1 MSRLDGL
8 DATLARMTL
17 AEAVTL
23 RHASAKGNVEAV
35 TLVFERYG
43 VPDAFLTAVA
53 YVVAR
58 QDAARLRRE
67 AVKSDADEV

>member
-1 MSRLDGL
+1 MSRLKGL
-8 DATLARMTL
+8 DTTLARMRL

-23 RHASAKGNVEAV
+23 RRASANGNVEAV

-43 VPDAFLTAVA
+43 VADAFLTAVA